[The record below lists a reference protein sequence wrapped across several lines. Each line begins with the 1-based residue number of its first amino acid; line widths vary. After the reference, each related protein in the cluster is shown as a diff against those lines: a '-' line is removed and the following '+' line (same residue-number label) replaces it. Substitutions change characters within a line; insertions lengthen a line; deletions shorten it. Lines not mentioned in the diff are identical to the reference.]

1 MQYKIDKPIKLV
13 ETFSGYGATALAL
26 EYLGVKFKHWK
37 TSEWQT
43 DAINAYHAIHMSD
56 DTTDYSEKMSKED
69 LVDFMDKFGIS
80 TDGKKPL
87 TRQQISRKGENWLRN
102 MYNSIKATHNVGSI
116 LNVHAKDLELGGDDK
131 EANIVIFTYSFP

>member
-1 MQYKIDKPIKLV
+1 MQYRIDKPILLV
-13 ETFSGYGATALAL
+13 EEFSGYGATALAL

-43 DAINAYHAIHMSD
+43 DTIKAYHAIHMPD
-56 DTTDYSEKMSKED
+56 DTNDYSEGMSKDD

-87 TRQQISRKGENWLRN
+87 TRQQIARKGENWLRD

-116 LNVHAKDLELGGDDK
+116 LNVHAEDLELGGDEREK
-131 EANIVIFTYSFP
+131 NTVILTYSFP